1 MGKAKRQLNAARK
14 EIFSEISRKYDP
26 QIEIEDAYIDDEQEN
41 ESENIIELS
50 SGIREALFDYVDDM
64 ACPLCEYLDM
74 NNIVNYVEWVLKH
87 HL

>member
-1 MGKAKRQLNAARK
+1 
-14 EIFSEISRKYDP
+14 
-26 QIEIEDAYIDDEQEN
+26 EN